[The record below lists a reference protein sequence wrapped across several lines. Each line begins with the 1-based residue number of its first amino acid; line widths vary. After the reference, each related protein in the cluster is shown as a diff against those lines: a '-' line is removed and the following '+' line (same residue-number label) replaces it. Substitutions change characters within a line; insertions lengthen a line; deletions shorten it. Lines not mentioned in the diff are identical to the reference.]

1 MAHRIPAAHR
11 AASDAGR
18 RLLAWCRALAAR
30 GWSWPLHHCTAVLC
44 LVLGLAGLPAVAHD
58 YRVGPIRLVHPYAT
72 PTLPG
77 KDSAAVY
84 VGLENRGREAD
95 RLLSVTTD
103 VAATTAMHESTVEGG
118 VMRMREVSAIDIAAG
133 ATVAMAPGK
142 GPHLM
147 LGGLSRP
154 LKEGDRFVLNL
165 RFERA
170 GPTSVSV
177 WVQAADKGAAA
188 AKAHSGH

>member
-1 MAHRIPAAHR
+1 ML
-11 AASDAGR
+11 G
-18 RLLAWCRALAAR
+18 
-30 GWSWPLHHCTAVLC
+30 G
-44 LVLGLAGLPAVAHD
+44 LVVGLASLPAIAHD
-58 YRVGPIRLVHPYAT
+58 YRVGPIRIVHPYAT

-77 KDSAAVY
+77 KDSTAVY

-95 RLLSVTTD
+95 RLLSATTD
-103 VAATTAMHESTVEGG
+103 VAATTAMHETTIEGG
-118 VMRMREVSAIDIAAG
+118 VMRMREVPAIEIAAG
-133 ATVAMAPGK
+133 AMVAMAPGK

-154 LKEGDRFVLNL
+154 LKEGDRLVLNL